1 MDHRRVCG
9 RYKMEGAILR
19 GVCASSSAP
28 RSSLDPCEVVPLQ
41 RHALVLRE
49 IVAREER
56 LDVRERR
63 LVVVVV
69 RALAAV
75 FDRLDPRRVVPL
87 QGHALLLR
95 EIVAREQ
102 RLDVRE
108 RRLFAV
114 VVSLLAARRRD
125 AMRSRA
131 DRGTV
136 GFAV

>member
-63 LVVVVV
+63 L
-69 RALAAV
+69 
-75 FDRLDPRRVVPL
+75 
-87 QGHALLLR
+87 
-95 EIVAREQ
+95 
-102 RLDVRE
+102 
-108 RRLFAV
+108 FAV

-131 DRGTV
+131 DCGTA